1 MYLYIRKTRHV
12 FKSKVYTPNHCLW
25 VNQILHASDILAA
38 LALVVKDLIVG
49 KKTSKARL
57 EQAWII
63 LWATSIINCSPFL
76 SIPNI
81 SNIDIDQ
88 CIPSWQMW
96 QMWHSMANVNIFW
109 HFHGKIL
116 TFIRVPDPRFEEDCQ
131 GLQAP
136 ELAIAHP
143 IGGFLECHGW
153 CWNTKHLRQV
163 DGRFLTWNA
172 FPFSWSVFQSGHISF
187 AIRQRFFVA
196 QAICSVRQWQC
207 QLNGNDTFKTFPFA
221 ICFFFPFLS
230 WVVAVSF
237 PSALLLE
244 PEQEACAAE
253 GFGPENNG
261 YWPPYR
267 LLDHSFSSNAGPPKK
282 VGACYWWC
290 VTVGGFGLRSK
301 HL

>member
-221 ICFFFPFLS
+221 ICFFFRFCLEL
-230 WVVAVSF
+230 WQLVSLLPCF
-237 PSALLLE
+237 WNRNRKRAQPKALGQRTMATGHPIACLITVSRRTPDLQKRSALAIDGVSRWVAL
-244 PEQEACAAE
+244 
-253 GFGPENNG
+253 
-261 YWPPYR
+261 
-267 LLDHSFSSNAGPPKK
+267 
-282 VGACYWWC
+282 V
-290 VTVGGFGLRSK
+290 
-301 HL
+301 